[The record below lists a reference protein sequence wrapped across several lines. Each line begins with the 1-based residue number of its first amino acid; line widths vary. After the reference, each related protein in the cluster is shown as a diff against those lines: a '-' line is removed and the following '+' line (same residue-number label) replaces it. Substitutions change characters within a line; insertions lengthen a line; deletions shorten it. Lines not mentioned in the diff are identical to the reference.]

1 MYTINFNSRIAESA
15 THSCNVAMSVDF
27 DEQPSWMEI
36 TDKFLEFLK
45 ANGYVF
51 DINSKLDAV
60 PFNEPA
66 VDHEQSNYETQTEV
80 KRKVRKSKK
89 I

>member
-15 THSCNVAMSVDF
+15 THSCNVAMSVD
-27 DEQPSWMEI
+27 
-36 TDKFLEFLK
+36 
-45 ANGYVF
+45 F